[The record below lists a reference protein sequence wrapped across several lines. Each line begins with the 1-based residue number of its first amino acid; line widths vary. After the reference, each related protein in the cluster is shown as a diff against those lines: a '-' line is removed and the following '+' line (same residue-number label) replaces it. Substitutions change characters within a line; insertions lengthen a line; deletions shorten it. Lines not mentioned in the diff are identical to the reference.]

1 MKSFLDWKRIEE
13 VLKDFKKVV
22 VKRDS
27 AKSALN
33 AQKDA
38 VAEQTK
44 RVKAQQAR
52 VDDQQEIVDENVK
65 RAGKAKAELVRLK
78 NELKDDET
86 KLEKLKNELKD
97 DETKLEKL
105 DAKLKDDETKLV
117 QLKNE
122 LKDAKIELE
131 KLEAKLNSAEAAVA
145 RVAKEHQTVLQ
156 EFNLNKDATV
166 NDVATKL
173 ATVADDIANALRGS
187 NCFWFLQADDVD
199 DLTGY
204 RHRCG
209 TLDFDVYTRLDS
221 RTRPDPRTRLD
232 SLLRAARVKHDC
244 PLPDPDLLLERVGKR
259 VNDVKAALS
268 ALPSSKTIRDELY
281 AIADDENFL
290 ENVIAAMSQ
299 GAIRNKAD
307 LGDLLRRM
315 RSYVV
320 GAAELALEADTLAP
334 CTETTLLM
342 QCAMMTARLSVVKT
356 VFDANQID
364 DATTAA
370 FASNSHAPSNGG
382 AIDATAARRPDCF
395 MPSAVEEWK
404 QDKVNTV
411 NDERRLAMFAY
422 AAIDKA
428 LAASANAASVLV
440 FTTMQVGFKRTTHV
454 TAVFACGGLVRF
466 QLCHFDDIRE
476 RNRASFA
483 ALVTSICQIYEY
495 EHMRELGTLK
505 DLFAAAVAE
514 AVEPAA
520 PAASGAPSTPT
531 KSAAAAPAA
540 LQPWEGPPRPASAV
554 LPNSLPTPTKH
565 QTLQRADPAVERALM
580 TELRA
585 GTTTQRNDDRVVVVG
600 DKRVFKML
608 RVTRHNGNDVFR
620 EIQLLSLAN
629 RAAPLHVV
637 AAEHAFSATQYQ
649 WPCAFA
655 AIGAID
661 IVALVMPRLAP
672 LEWSALDLA
681 EFARYGG
688 QLCEALAALHAGL
701 IVHFD
706 VKPCNIAIDA
716 AARQLKLLD
725 FGLSELHVGDR
736 TAVVP
741 ARGTKAFMA
750 PEVEEAWLS
759 GAKRAFSP
767 AVDVYSAGITLRASS
782 HAASCAPASELIA
795 QMTAVRALERVTARR
810 AATLWHETV
819 ERQTKSTK
827 KAAISEKSKK
837 ADSTEVKRL
846 VKSKGMELT
855 GADKENQSQ
864 ALVAQFE

>member
-1 MKSFLDWKRIEE
+1 LISINLFANVHKKKKKKKKKKKAVTKKTLFVATMKSFLDWKRIEE

-27 AKSALN
+27 ATSALN
-33 AQKDA
+33 AQNDAIAKQKVAVAEQNDA

-86 KLEKLKNELKD
+86 KLEKLE
-97 DETKLEKL
+97 
-105 DAKLKDDETKLV
+105 AK
-117 QLKNE
+117 
-122 LKDAKIELE
+122 LE
-131 KLEAKLNSAEAAVA
+131 KLEAKLDSAEVAVA

-156 EFNLNKDATV
+156 EFNLNKYSTV
-166 NDVATKL
+166 NDVVTKL
-173 ATVADDIANALRGS
+173 DAVADDTANAWRES
-187 NCFWFLQADDVD
+187 NCFWFLQTDTVN

-204 RHRCG
+204 LHRCG
-209 TLDFDVYTRLDS
+209 TLDS
-221 RTRPDPRTRLD
+221 HTRLD
-232 SLLRAARVKHDC
+232 SLLSAARMKYRC
-244 PLPDPDLLLERVGKR
+244 PLPDPNLLLERVGKR
-259 VNDVKAALS
+259 VNDVKAALN
-268 ALPSSKTIRDELY
+268 AMPSSKTIRDELY
-281 AIADDENFL
+281 AIADDESFL
-290 ENVIAAMSQ
+290 ANVIAAMSQ

-320 GAAELALEADTLAP
+320 GAAELVLNEIPVPHTEMTLR
-334 CTETTLLM
+334 M
-342 QCAMMTARLSVVKT
+342 QCAALTSSLGLLKTKFGAEVDSTAI
-356 VFDANQID
+356 Q
-364 DATTAA
+364 
-370 FASNSHAPSNGG
+370 
-382 AIDATAARRPDCF
+382 
-395 MPSAVEEWK
+395 SAVEEWK
-404 QDKVNTV
+404 LGNANHD
-411 NDERRLAMFAY
+411 DELRRLVLFANT
-422 AAIDKA
+422 AIDKT
-428 LAASANAASVLV
+428 LADSANAASVLV
-440 FTTMQVGFKRTTHV
+440 FTTMQVGFERTTHV

-466 QLCHFDDIRE
+466 QLCHFDNISRLDRT
-476 RNRASFA
+476 SFI
-483 ALVTSICQIYEY
+483 ALVSSICQIYEY
-495 EHMRELGTLK
+495 ERMRDTDELK
-505 DLFAAAVAE
+505 ALFDPAVPE
-514 AVEPAA
+514 AVEPA
-520 PAASGAPSTPT
+520 PSTPT
-531 KSAAAAPAA
+531 TSAAA
-540 LQPWEGPPRPASAV
+540 LQPWEGPPRPANAV
-554 LPNSLPTPTKH
+554 LPNSKC
-565 QTLQRADPAVERALM
+565 QTLQRIDPAAEFALM

-608 RVTRHNGNDVFR
+608 RVARHNANDVFR

-637 AAEHAFSATQYQ
+637 AAEHAFSATQYH

-716 AARQLKLLD
+716 TARQLKLLD

>member
-1 MKSFLDWKRIEE
+1 MSTRKKKKKKKKKAVTKKTLFVATMKSFLDWKRIEE

-33 AQKDA
+33 AQKDAIAKQKVAVAEQNDAVAEQNDA

-86 KLEKLKNELKD
+86 KLVQLKNELKD
-97 DETKLEKL
+97 
-105 DAKLKDDETKLV
+105 AKI
-117 QLKNE
+117 E

-131 KLEAKLNSAEAAVA
+131 KLEAKLNSAEVAVA

-290 ENVIAAMSQ
+290 ANVIAAMSQ

-320 GAAELALEADTLAP
+320 GAAELVLNEIPVPHTEMTLR
-334 CTETTLLM
+334 M
-342 QCAMMTARLSVVKT
+342 QCAALTSSLGLLKTKFGAEVDSTAI
-356 VFDANQID
+356 Q
-364 DATTAA
+364 
-370 FASNSHAPSNGG
+370 
-382 AIDATAARRPDCF
+382 
-395 MPSAVEEWK
+395 SAVEEWK
-404 QDKVNTV
+404 LGNANHD
-411 NDERRLAMFAY
+411 DELRRLVLFANT
-422 AAIDKA
+422 AIDKT
-428 LAASANAASVLV
+428 LADSANAASVLV
-440 FTTMQVGFKRTTHV
+440 FTTMQVGFERTTHV

-466 QLCHFDDIRE
+466 QLCHFDNISRLDRT
-476 RNRASFA
+476 SFI
-483 ALVTSICQIYEY
+483 ALVSSICQIYEY
-495 EHMRELGTLK
+495 ERMRDTDELK
-505 DLFAAAVAE
+505 ALFDPAVPE
-514 AVEPAA
+514 AVEPA
-520 PAASGAPSTPT
+520 PSTPT
-531 KSAAAAPAA
+531 TSAAA
-540 LQPWEGPPRPASAV
+540 LQPWEGPPRPANAV
-554 LPNSLPTPTKH
+554 LPNSLPTPTKC
-565 QTLQRADPAVERALM
+565 QTLQRIDPAAECALM

-827 KAAISEKSKK
+827 KAAIIEKSKK
-837 ADSTEVKRL
+837 ADSTKVKS
-846 VKSKGMELT
+846 KSKGMELT